1 MQRPKQVFRSSQSYE
16 WTRERVERL
25 RKPEIQQLRDNA
37 GKLGA
42 SEVVVLC
49 DEALRTLPKGGA
61 RGPRGTRQPKRPRRL
76 VSRIRAFE
84 ARGVWLQD
92 PRVSWGGVRKSDGA
106 VVLGIWAEGI
116 ESGDGS
122 CRYLLWAPNAGG
134 TRPWSDKAGGKER
147 LEHCKLAVDASVVE
161 ALLVYGETMEGYI
174 PEDRTRSVHGV
185 DPETVVSLKV
195 ERAGEEYWAVWGRK
209 RA

>member
-25 RKPEIQQLRDNA
+25 RKPEIEQLRDNA

-42 SEVVVLC
+42 SEVVVMC
-49 DEALRTLPKGGA
+49 EEALRTLPKGGA
-61 RGPRGTRQPKRPRRL
+61 RGARGTRQPKRPRRL

-134 TRPWSDKAGGKER
+134 SRPWSDKAGGKER
-147 LEHCKLAVDASVVE
+147 LEHCKLAVAAPVVE

-195 ERAGEEYWAVWGRK
+195 ERAGDEYWAVWGRR